1 MLPVS
6 GYRDED
12 PCNFT
17 VISILSGLGL
27 TEGRGY
33 VAEVFIIMPQDIHDY
48 TNPYPLAPNHMAV
61 TQDHISPYSQ
71 RIREARGMTRTF
83 KTKKLAPSL
92 YPKDRYVVHLP
103 LLKLYIELGAQL
115 KKVYRVIS
123 YKEERIFAPYI
134 DYLSEQRRRATNE
147 SSRQWYKLLRYSAHF
162 QLHEIQFN

>member
-12 PCNFT
+12 PRNFT
-17 VISILSGLGL
+17 VTSILSGLGL
-27 TEGRGY
+27 IEGRGY
-33 VAEVFIIMPQDIHDY
+33 VAEVFIIIPKDIHDY
-48 TNPYPLAPNHMAV
+48 TNPYPLAPSHMEI

-71 RIREARGMTRTF
+71 RIRDARGMPHTF

-92 YPKDRYVVHLP
+92 YPKDRYKVHLP

-123 YKEERIFAPYI
+123 YREERVFAPYI
-134 DYLSEQRRRATNE
+134 DYLSEQRRRAATE
-147 SSRQWYKLLRYSAHF
+147 TSRQWYKLLRYSANF
-162 QLHEIQFN
+162 